1 VLHICETGKVLT
13 EICDGVL
20 VRQSAFCQS
29 NAVVVVGSAGVLLV
43 DPGVDG
49 DDLRELADDLERL
62 GHAVVAGFST
72 HPHWD
77 HMLWHEAFGEAPRY
91 GTARCA
97 ATGLAWISDARKKA
111 ARLAPGARVDLLGV
125 ITPLPPGTK
134 HVPWDGPAVRI
145 VEHQAHAPGHAAL
158 NIEGTAVLLAGDML
172 SDVEIPLLDLRSG
185 SPDPLGDYVQGL
197 ELLAETVGSGVD
209 LLVPGHGRIARGG
222 DILARIGADQAYLDT
237 LQSGADAS
245 DPRLSPMATYGT
257 DWLPR
262 EHERQVRA
270 QVDRHC

>member
-1 VLHICETGKVLT
+1 MGCWSGRVPFARATLSWSLVQRVCSWLT
-13 EICDGVL
+13 QVSMATTCASWPMISHG
-20 VRQSAFCQS
+20 
-29 NAVVVVGSAGVLLV
+29 
-43 DPGVDG
+43 
-49 DDLRELADDLERL
+49 LAT
-62 GHAVVAGFST
+62 VVAGFST

-97 ATGLAWISDARKKA
+97 AMGPAWISDARNKA
-111 ARLAPGARVDLLGV
+111 TRLAPGARVELLGV
-125 ITPLPPGTK
+125 ITPLPPGAK

-158 NIEGTAVLLAGDML
+158 KIEGMGVLLAGDML

-185 SPDPLGDYVQGL
+185 SSDPLGDYVQGL

-209 LLVPGHGRIARGG
+209 LLVPGHGRIARGA
-222 DILARIGADQAYLDT
+222 DILARIGLDQAYLDT

-245 DPRLSPMATYGT
+245 DPRLSPTATYGT

-270 QVDRHC
+270 VQH